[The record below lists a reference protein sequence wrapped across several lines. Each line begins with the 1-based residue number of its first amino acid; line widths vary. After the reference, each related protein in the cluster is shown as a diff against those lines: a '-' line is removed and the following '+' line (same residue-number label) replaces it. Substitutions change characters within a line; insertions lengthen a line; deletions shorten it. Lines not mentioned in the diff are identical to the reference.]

1 MPPATASRSFARQN
15 APVVSHSYPRT
26 PIVRPLLTQQPAPFP
41 NVANGSLYI
50 HPFDSEKTPCPLL
63 QSILTV
69 KTLFHRPACA
79 QKRFAPPAPNSAI
92 KARFHRPDYAKKHP
106 KHLSSASKSLL
117 QSAPCSAHRKKH
129 EKTRPFAPSNRLSLT
144 DTTKEKLARSPS
156 QATYSPRRSSPSPHD
171 NKQSKEKAE
180 AMPPF
185 KLFSRHSATIG
196 KKQKRIPSPPQLKK
210 TRRNRSPRRPTTN
223 RENAATGHTPPNRAF
238 IFQPRLC
245 RPLRFFCAALLQILC
260 TALKPLKCHHTKRVE
275 KTFNKK
281 LIPRR
286 KCRTLLTRNRPQTQT
301 HNKKRERKH
310 PSRKTHKKK
319 KAVFADRFPFAE
331 VLTD

>member
-1 MPPATASRSFARQN
+1 MKGNNPAKPLVRIRKYRAARNGIPLLCPPKRSRCFARFAPRLNHPPVPPA
-15 APVVSHSYPRT
+15 P
-26 PIVRPLLTQQPAPFP
+26 TQQPAPFP
-41 NVANGSLYI
+41 NIANGSLYI
-50 HPFDSEKTPCPLL
+50 HPFDSAKPPCPLL

-156 QATYSPRRSSPSPHD
+156 QATYSPHRSSPSPHD

-196 KKQKRIPSPPQLKK
+196 KKQKTDTLATTIKKNAPQQVTLPPDNKSRK
-210 TRRNRSPRRPTTN
+210 RRNRTHSAQSRLYLPTSPLPSAPFFFAPPYFKSFAPLSN
-223 RENAATGHTPPNRAF
+223 PLNAAARS
-238 IFQPRLC
+238 
-245 RPLRFFCAALLQILC
+245 
-260 TALKPLKCHHTKRVE
+260 ALKKRSTK
-275 KTFNKK
+275 N
-281 LIPRR
+281 
-286 KCRTLLTRNRPQTQT
+286 
-301 HNKKRERKH
+301 
-310 PSRKTHKKK
+310 
-319 KAVFADRFPFAE
+319 
-331 VLTD
+331 

>member
-1 MPPATASRSFARQN
+1 MQKN
-15 APVVSHSYPRT
+15 APSICRLHLNLSCKAHLAPRT
-26 PIVRPLLTQQPAPFP
+26 
-41 NVANGSLYI
+41 
-50 HPFDSEKTPCPLL
+50 EKNTKKRARLPR
-63 QSILTV
+63 QTV
-69 KTLFHRPACA
+69 CHLPTR
-79 QKRFAPPAPNSAI
+79 QKKN
-92 KARFHRPDYAKKHP
+92 
-106 KHLSSASKSLL
+106 L
-117 QSAPCSAHRKKH
+117 SAPRQ
-129 EKTRPFAPSNRLSLT
+129 
-144 DTTKEKLARSPS
+144 
-156 QATYSPRRSSPSPHD
+156 QASYSTRRSSPSPHD

-223 RENAATGHTPPNRAF
+223 RGNAATGHTPPNRAF
-238 IFQPRLC
+238 TFQPRLC

-260 TALKPLKCHHTKRVE
+260 TALKPLKCRRTKRVE

-286 KCRTLLTRNRPQTQT
+286 KCRMLLTRNRPQTQT

>member
-92 KARFHRPDYAKKHP
+92 KARFHRPDYAKKRP

-117 QSAPCSAHRKKH
+117 QSAPCSAHRKKTQ
-129 EKTRPFAPSNRLSLT
+129 KNALDSLVKPFVTCN
-144 DTTKEKLARSPS
+144 TTKEKLVRFP
-156 QATYSPRRSSPSPHD
+156 D
-171 NKQSKEKAE
+171 NKRHTRRAVQARLVSLDNQQPKEKPE
-180 AMPPF
+180 VMQPI
-185 KLFSRHSATIG
+185 KLFSCHSATIG

-238 IFQPRLC
+238 TFQPRLC

-260 TALKPLKCHHTKRVE
+260 TALKPLKCRHTKRVE

-281 LIPRR
+281 LYPAAKTPDAPDTKPSSNANTQQKTR
-286 KCRTLLTRNRPQTQT
+286 KKTSFTQNT
-301 HNKKRERKH
+301 
-310 PSRKTHKKK
+310 
-319 KAVFADRFPFAE
+319 
-331 VLTD
+331 

>member
-1 MPPATASRSFARQN
+1 MQKNTPSICRLHLNLSCKAHLA
-15 APVVSHSYPRT
+15 PRT
-26 PIVRPLLTQQPAPFP
+26 
-41 NVANGSLYI
+41 
-50 HPFDSEKTPCPLL
+50 E
-63 QSILTV
+63 
-69 KTLFHRPACA
+69 
-79 QKRFAPPAPNSAI
+79 
-92 KARFHRPDYAKKHP
+92 
-106 KHLSSASKSLL
+106 
-117 QSAPCSAHRKKH
+117 KKH

-144 DTTKEKLARSPS
+144 DTT
-156 QATYSPRRSSPSPHD
+156 
-171 NKQSKEKAE
+171 KEKAE

-238 IFQPRLC
+238 TFQPRLC

-260 TALKPLKCHHTKRVE
+260 TALKPLKCRHTKRVE

-301 HNKKRERKH
+301 RNKKTRK
-310 PSRKTHKKK
+310 KTS
-319 KAVFADRFPFAE
+319 F
-331 VLTD
+331 TQNT